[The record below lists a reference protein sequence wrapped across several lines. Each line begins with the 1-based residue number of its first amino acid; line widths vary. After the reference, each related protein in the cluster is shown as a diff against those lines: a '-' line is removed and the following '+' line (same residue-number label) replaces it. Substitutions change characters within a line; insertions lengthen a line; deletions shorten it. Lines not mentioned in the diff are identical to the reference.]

1 MPTLEHNGLVE
12 LFRANPSIAPQ
23 FIESLFNMKV
33 PKYTSVRVVEAAQDQ
48 MLPSSSERTW
58 SWSFAMPRASLCS
71 R

>member
-23 FIESLFNMKV
+23 FIESLFNIKV
-33 PKYTSVRVVEAAQDQ
+33 PTYTSVSVVEAAQDQ
-48 MLPSSSERTW
+48 MLVSSY
-58 SWSFAMPRASLCS
+58 S

>member
-33 PKYTSVRVVEAAQDQ
+33 IHGLGQ
-48 MLPSSSERTW
+48 PSSGRLKDAIRRYAEGLLR
-58 SWSFAMPRASLCS
+58 
-71 R
+71 